1 MRGYQF
7 INFLRTEAAWGKIY
21 LRNLSKLGRIIGMES
36 CQSAHEML
44 YAFDGFLNCS
54 VETAKKAFV
63 VRIGRFLNFSV
74 SSSCKT

>member
-1 MRGYQF
+1 
-7 INFLRTEAAWGKIY
+7 
-21 LRNLSKLGRIIGMES
+21 
-36 CQSAHEML
+36 ML

-74 SSSCKT
+74 SSSCKTWPSSSKGCFVKSEISFTRLEIK